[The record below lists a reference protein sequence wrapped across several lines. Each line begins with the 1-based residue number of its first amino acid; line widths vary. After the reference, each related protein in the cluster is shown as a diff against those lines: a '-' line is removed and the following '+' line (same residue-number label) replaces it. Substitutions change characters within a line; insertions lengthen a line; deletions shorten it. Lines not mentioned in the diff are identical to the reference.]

1 MVRVGLSGWHQCRGV
16 AKITKGGEQAM
27 KGLSLLIILTHY
39 ESFCLLICKEEE
51 VSSEGR
57 DVSSGSLEKLPG

>member
-1 MVRVGLSGWHQCRGV
+1 
-16 AKITKGGEQAM
+16 M
-27 KGLSLLIILTHY
+27 KGLSLLIIVTPY

-57 DVSSGSLEKLPG
+57 DVSEGMPEGLDRREQRPALPA